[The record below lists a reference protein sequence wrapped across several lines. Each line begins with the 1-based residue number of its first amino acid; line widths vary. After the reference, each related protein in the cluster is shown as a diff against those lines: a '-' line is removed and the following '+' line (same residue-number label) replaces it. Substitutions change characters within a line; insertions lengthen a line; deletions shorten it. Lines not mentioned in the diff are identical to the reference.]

1 MVVVVF
7 FYFGAQMVVKRRYEL
22 FQDDE
27 DYFMQREHSQRRSK
41 TETRTGANNETSDEF
56 LYIVALIENKSKEV
70 GIAAYN
76 LKSFQV
82 ELRQFVDN
90 NTYWTTLST
99 LCVLK

>member
-1 MVVVVF
+1 
-7 FYFGAQMVVKRRYEL
+7 
-22 FQDDE
+22 
-27 DYFMQREHSQRRSK
+27 
-41 TETRTGANNETSDEF
+41 
-56 LYIVALIENKSKEV
+56 V